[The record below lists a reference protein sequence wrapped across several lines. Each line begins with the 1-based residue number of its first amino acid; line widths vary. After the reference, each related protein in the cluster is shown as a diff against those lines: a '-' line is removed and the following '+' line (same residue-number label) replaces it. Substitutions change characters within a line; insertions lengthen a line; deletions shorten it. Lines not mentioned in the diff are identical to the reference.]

1 MLSPLPESR
10 EIGAWFRENY
20 NHLQEVLRR
29 EKQPMRKIIITGT
42 IIFLIPLALGH
53 GCASSPQATA
63 PVQPSI
69 SISIEPTPGQNS
81 AEPATLSS
89 ITAQEAFNLIQKN
102 KNNPGFVLLDVRTAD
117 EFEAE
122 HLADAINI
130 DYRSPDFKTN
140 IDKLDRYKEY
150 LIYCGVG
157 ARGGSATEI
166 MIELG
171 FGKVHNLTGGI
182 TAWIDAGYPTV
193 KILNTKT

>member
-1 MLSPLPESR
+1 
-10 EIGAWFRENY
+10 
-20 NHLQEVLRR
+20 
-29 EKQPMRKIIITGT
+29 MRKIIITGT
-42 IIFLIPLALGH
+42 IILLIPLALGH
-53 GCASSPQATA
+53 GCANPSQATA

-69 SISIEPTPGQNS
+69 SISSETAPSQKSLETDTVPV
-81 AEPATLSS
+81 
-89 ITAQEAFNLIQKN
+89 ITAQDAFSQIQKN

-122 HLADAINI
+122 HLADAVNI

-140 IDKLDRYKEY
+140 IDQLDRDKEY

-157 ARGGSATEI
+157 VRGKAAAEI
-166 MIELG
+166 LIEFG

-193 KILNTKT
+193 KILNPKN

>member
-1 MLSPLPESR
+1 
-10 EIGAWFRENY
+10 
-20 NHLQEVLRR
+20 
-29 EKQPMRKIIITGT
+29 
-42 IIFLIPLALGH
+42 LIPLALGH
-53 GCASSPQATA
+53 GCASPPQATA

-69 SISIEPTPGQNS
+69 SISSETAPGQKS
-81 AEPATLSS
+81 LETDTVPV
-89 ITAQEAFNLIQKN
+89 ITARDAFNLIQNN

-122 HLADAINI
+122 HLDEAVNL

-140 IDKLDRYKEY
+140 IDQLDRDKEY

-157 ARGGSATEI
+157 ARGESATGI

-171 FGKVHNLTGGI
+171 FSKVHNLTGGI

-193 KILNTKT
+193 KILNPKT